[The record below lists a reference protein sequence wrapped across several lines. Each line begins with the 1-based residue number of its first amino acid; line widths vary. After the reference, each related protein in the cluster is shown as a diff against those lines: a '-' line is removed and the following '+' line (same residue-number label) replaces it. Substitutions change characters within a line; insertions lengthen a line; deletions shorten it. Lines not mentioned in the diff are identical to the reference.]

1 MNKIRHFLIVLM
13 LICSLLLL
21 PACGGLDQS
30 IWTPDPPV
38 LPPPPPPPPT
48 PVQGESVV
56 LAFMPG
62 VYTGVGEGGFGGNV
76 YVEVTV
82 NDDGF
87 IESIVVTEHRETA
100 AFMVMAEMNI
110 VASIIHA
117 QCTDVDIFA
126 GATDSSNA
134 LIAAV
139 ADALA
144 GAEGGEISVV
154 SGEVEEVSL
163 AFTPGVF
170 SGVGEG
176 GFGGNVYVD
185 VTVNEFGQITD
196 ITVTEHRE
204 TAAFMVMAEMNI
216 VASIIHAQCTDV
228 DIFAGATDS
237 SNALIAAVAD
247 ALAGAAP
254 SATPSAAPGR
264 G

>member
-1 MNKIRHFLIVLM
+1 MKKRHLLIVLM

-21 PACGGLDQS
+21 PACGGLDNS

-38 LPPPPPPPPT
+38 LPPPPPPPPP
-48 PVQGESVV
+48 PVQGETVV

-62 VYTGVGEGGFGGNV
+62 VYTGVGEGGFGGNI

-82 NDDGF
+82 NDAGF

-100 AFMVMAEMNI
+100 AFMSMAEMNI
-110 VASIIHA
+110 VAAIIHS
-117 QCTDVDIFA
+117 QSTDVDIFA

-139 ADALA
+139 ADALD
-144 GAEGGEISVV
+144 GAEGGEIATPAGDAEDVA
-154 SGEVEEVSL
+154 L

-176 GFGGNVYVD
+176 GFGGNIYVD
-185 VTVNEFGQITD
+185 VTVNEFGQIAD
-196 ITVTEHRE
+196 ITVTAHRE
-204 TAAFMVMAEMNI
+204 TAAFMSMAEMNI

-254 SATPSAAPGR
+254 GAAPGR